1 MHIIVGLQNKG
12 DEYLKTRH
20 NAGGIVVR
28 EITNSKKLESKMDK
42 IFSGNVFSGEI
53 KDEKVKFVLPELFMN
68 NSGVSLKNQSF
79 TPKKLEKLI
88 VLHDDVDIP
97 LGKFKISYGRNSGG
111 HKGVESVIR
120 AVKSKDFVRIR
131 IGICPVTPSGKLKKL
146 ESAKIPDFVV
156 GDFKTSELEIIKKI
170 SKEVLEA
177 LEVLIEEGRPKAM
190 TDFNK

>member
-1 MHIIVGLQNKG
+1 MHIIVGLRNKG

-20 NAGGIVVR
+20 NAGGIVVA
-28 EITNSKKLESKMDK
+28 EIVNSKKLEPKMDK

-79 TPKKLEKLI
+79 TPKKLEKLVI
-88 VLHDDVDIP
+88 VHDDIDLP
-97 LGKFKISYGRNSGG
+97 LGKFKISFGRNSGG

-120 AVKSKDFVRIR
+120 AVKSKDFVRVR
-131 IGICPVTPSGKLKKL
+131 IGICPVTPSGKLKKM
-146 ESAKIPDFVV
+146 ESGKIPDFVV
-156 GDFKTSELEIIKKI
+156 GDFKSPEFEIIKKI
-170 SKEVLEA
+170 SKEVLNA

-190 TDFNK
+190 TLFN

>member
-1 MHIIVGLQNKG
+1 MHIIVGLRNKG
-12 DEYLKTRH
+12 IEYLKTRH
-20 NAGGIVVR
+20 NAGGIVVA
-28 EITNSKKLESKMDK
+28 EIINSKKLEGKMDK

-79 TPKKLEKLI
+79 TPKKLEKL
-88 VLHDDVDIP
+88 VVVHDDVDLP
-97 LGKFKISYGRNSGG
+97 LGSFKISFGRNSGG

-156 GDFKTSELEIIKKI
+156 ADFKESEFDTIKKL
-170 SKEVLEA
+170 SKTVSEA
-177 LEVLIEEGRPKAM
+177 LEVLISEGRPKAM
-190 TDFNK
+190 TLFN

>member
-1 MHIIVGLQNKG
+1 MHIIVGLRNKG

-20 NAGGIVVR
+20 NAGGIVVAD
-28 EITNSKKLESKMDK
+28 IVNSKKLESKMDK

-68 NSGVSLKNQSF
+68 NSGVSLKNTTF

-88 VLHDDVDIP
+88 VLHDDVDLP
-97 LGKFKISYGRNSGG
+97 LGKFKISFGRNSGG

-156 GDFKTSELEIIKKI
+156 EDFKPVEFEVIKKL
-170 SKEVLEA
+170 SKTVLEA
-177 LEVLIEEGRPKAM
+177 LEVLIEDGRPKAM
-190 TDFNK
+190 TLFN

>member
-28 EITNSKKLESKMDK
+28 EITNSKKLEPKMDK

-53 KDEKVKFVLPELFMN
+53 KDEKVKFVLPEVFMN

-88 VLHDDVDIP
+88 VLHDDIDIP
-97 LGKFKISYGRNSGG
+97 LGKFKISFGRNSGG

-156 GDFKTSELEIIKKI
+156 EDFKPVEFEVMKKI
-170 SKEVLEA
+170 SKTVLEA

-190 TDFNK
+190 TLFN